1 MMLWLSTMAPCFSEF
16 PRETSMAIATPA
28 SFQHSGADRATT
40 PVYGA
45 CWRSDL
51 GESALWAQLCDE
63 VEATKAPGQDA
74 KPVITGPLTYLWL
87 SQVDDPAVDKLGLLE
102 SVLPVYAEFLG
113 FLAAQGVEW
122 IQIDESILTLD
133 LPQAWKSAFE
143 RAYHIL
149 QYSPLKKLLA
159 TSFDGLQ
166 DNLGLAANLP
176 VQGLHVD
183 AVQAPE
189 QLGQVLDRLPTYKI
203 LSVGL
208 VNGRNAWRCEL
219 ERAMAQLQSARER
232 FGDNL
237 WVGGSCL
244 VPDYSTPPCHQ
255 AVLDPELNNPLAFAL
270 RKGGEIAVQHEAR

>member
-1 MMLWLSTMAPCFSEF
+1 MVVWLSTMAPCFSEF
-16 PRETSMAIATPA
+16 PRETSMAIAPSA
-28 SFQHSGADRATT
+28 NFPHSAAGRETI
-40 PVYGA
+40 PVNGI
-45 CWRSDL
+45 CDL
-51 GESALWAQLCDE
+51 GERTLWTQLCDE
-63 VEATKAPGQDA
+63 VAATKAPGQDV

-87 SQVDDPAVDKLGLLE
+87 SQANHPDVDQLDLLE
-102 SVLPVYAEFLG
+102 SVLPVYGEFLRY
-113 FLAAQGVEW
+113 LAAQGVEW
-122 IQIDESILTLD
+122 VQIDESILTLD
-133 LPQAWKSAFE
+133 LPLAWKSAFE

-208 VNGRNAWRCEL
+208 VNGRDVWRCEL
-219 ERAMAQLQSARER
+219 EQFLAQLQPALER

-237 WVGGSCL
+237 WVSSSC
-244 VPDYSTPPCHQ
+244 S
-255 AVLDPELNNPLAFAL
+255 AL
-270 RKGGEIAVQHEAR
+270 